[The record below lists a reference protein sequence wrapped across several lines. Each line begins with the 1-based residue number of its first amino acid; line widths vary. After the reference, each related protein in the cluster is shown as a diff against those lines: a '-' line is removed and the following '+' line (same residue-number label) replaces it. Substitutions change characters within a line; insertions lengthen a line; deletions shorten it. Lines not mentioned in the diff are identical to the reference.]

1 MLNLSQ
7 TQKQT
12 LRISPSQIQLLNFLQ
27 LSTLELEEHI
37 KTELEE
43 NPMLE
48 EVSATDDAEMDD
60 FDKDGQDST
69 QSNSSDYL
77 DWDEY
82 NDDDV
87 PNYKTQLNNYS
98 GDDDLYS
105 APIVQQVSWRDDLKE
120 QLHVLALT
128 ERQQLLGDFVIDS
141 LDENG
146 FLKYDAEAIA
156 DDVSFTNNIF
166 VDETD
171 VEEIIRII
179 RKLEPVG
186 IATSNLQECLLAQLD
201 HKREQGCNVELAYEV
216 VLNNLDDLAVRNY
229 EKIMRTREICAE
241 QLKAAVTL
249 ITSLNA
255 KPISEENVSSILV
268 KDNIIPDYLVF
279 YDDNK
284 IEVSLNSNQIPPLK
298 VNNSFNDLLHGTADK
313 ATTHYIHTKISA
325 ANWLIDAIQ
334 QRETTMLKTMR
345 TLIKLQEEFFK
356 TGNVQKLKPMTL
368 KDVAEI
374 IGMDI
379 STVSRVTSGKYAQTP
394 FGTIHLKDLFSGGIF
409 TESGTEVSN
418 REIQQ
423 TLAGLIAGEDK
434 NAPLNDFQLADL
446 LAQKGYPIARRTVAK
461 YRDHLGIQSAQLRR
475 VL

>member
-43 NPMLE
+43 NPLLE
-48 EVSATDDAEMDD
+48 EAPANDDIAEADD
-60 FDKDGQDST
+60 FDRDEKDLMQG
-69 QSNSSDYL
+69 SNSDYL

-82 NDDDV
+82 DDDT

-98 GDDDLYS
+98 SDDDFYS
-105 APIVQQVSWRDDLKE
+105 APIVQQISWREDLKE
-120 QLHVLALT
+120 QLHVLALN
-128 ERQQLLGDFVIDS
+128 ERQLLLGDFIIDS
-141 LDENG
+141 LDEHG

-166 VDETD
+166 VDVPD
-171 VEEIIRII
+171 VEEMIKVIRQLDPI
-179 RKLEPVG
+179 G
-186 IATSNLQECLLAQLD
+186 IGASNLQECLLLQLD
-201 HKREQGCNVELAYEV
+201 YKREQGYDVDLAYEI

-229 EKIMRTREICAE
+229 EKIMRSREICTE
-241 QLKAAVTL
+241 KLKEAMSL

-255 KPISEENVSSILV
+255 KPVSEENTSSILV

-279 YDDNK
+279 FEDNK

-298 VNNSFNDLLHGTADK
+298 VNNSFQDLLQGNTDK
-313 ATTHYIHTKISA
+313 AATHYIHTKVSA

-345 TLIKLQEEFFK
+345 TLVKLQEEFFK

-374 IGMDI
+374 ISMDI

-409 TESGTEVSN
+409 TDSGTEVSN

-423 TLAGLIAGEDK
+423 TLATLISNEDK
-434 NAPLNDFQLADL
+434 NTPLNDFQLADL

>member
-43 NPMLE
+43 NPLLE
-48 EVSATDDAEMDD
+48 EVSLSDDSNETDD
-60 FDKDGQDST
+60 FDRDEKDLLQG
-69 QSNSSDYL
+69 NNSDYL

-82 NDDDV
+82 DDDT

-98 GDDDLYS
+98 SDDDFYS
-105 APIVQQVSWRDDLKE
+105 APIVQQISWRDDLKE

-128 ERQQLLGDFVIDS
+128 ERQQLLGDFIIDS
-141 LDENG
+141 LDEHG

-166 VDETD
+166 VDTPD
-171 VEEIIRII
+171 VEEIIKII
-179 RKLEPVG
+179 RQLDPIG
-186 IATSNLQECLLAQLD
+186 IGASNLQECLLIQLD
-201 HKREQGCNVELAYEV
+201 HKREQGQNVDLAYEI

-229 EKIMRTREICAE
+229 EKIMRSREICTDK
-241 QLKAAVTL
+241 LKEAVNL

-255 KPISEENVSSILV
+255 KPISEENTSSILV

-279 YDDNK
+279 FDDNK
-284 IEVSLNSNQIPPLK
+284 IEVSLNSNQIPPLR
-298 VNNSFNDLLHGTADK
+298 VNNSFQDLLQGNNDK
-313 ATTHYIHTKISA
+313 AATHYIHTKVSA

-345 TLIKLQEEFFK
+345 TLVKLQEEFFK

-423 TLAGLIAGEDK
+423 TLATLISNEDK

>member
-27 LSTLELEEHI
+27 LSTIELEEHI

-48 EVSATDDAEMDD
+48 EATVGEDTDADD
-60 FDKDGQDST
+60 FDRDDKDALSA
-69 QSNSSDYL
+69 SSADYL

-82 NDDDV
+82 DDDT

-98 GDDDLYS
+98 SDDDFYS
-105 APIVQQVSWRDDLKE
+105 APIIQQTSWRDDLKE
-120 QLHVLALT
+120 QLHVLALN
-128 ERQQLLGDFVIDS
+128 ERQQLLGDFIIDS
-141 LDENG
+141 LDEHG
-146 FLKYDAEAIA
+146 FLKYDAEALA

-166 VDETD
+166 VDVPD
-171 VEEIIRII
+171 VEEVMAIIRN
-179 RKLEPVG
+179 LEPIG
-186 IATSNLQECLLAQLD
+186 IGTSNLQECLLIQLD
-201 HKREQGCNVELAYEV
+201 KKREEGQDVDLAYDV

-229 EKIMRTREICAE
+229 EKIMRSREICSE
-241 QLKAAVTL
+241 KLKNAINL
-249 ITSLNA
+249 ITSLHA
-255 KPISEENVSSILV
+255 KPISEENTSSILI

-279 YDDNK
+279 YEDNK
-284 IEVSLNSNQIPPLK
+284 IEVSLNSNQIPPLR
-298 VNNSFNDLLHGTADK
+298 VNNSFNDLIQGTPDK
-313 ATTHYIHTKISA
+313 AAANYIHTKVSA

-334 QRETTMLKTMR
+334 QRETTMLKTMK
-345 TLIKLQEEFFK
+345 TLIKIQEEFFK

-374 IGMDI
+374 IKMDI

-409 TESGTEVSN
+409 TDSGIEVSN

-423 TLAGLIAGEDK
+423 TLAGLISEEDK
-434 NAPLNDFQLADL
+434 SAPLNDFQLADM

>member
-27 LSTLELEEHI
+27 LSTLELEDHI

-48 EVSATDDAEMDD
+48 EVSVSDDFETDDFEN
-60 FDKDGQDST
+60 KDLIPSST
-69 QSNSSDYL
+69 TDYL
-77 DWDEY
+77 DWDEF
-82 NDDDV
+82 DDDT
-87 PNYKTQLNNYS
+87 PNYKTQLSNYS
-98 GDDDLYS
+98 SDDDFYE
-105 APIVQQVSWRDDLKE
+105 APIAQQTSWRDDLKE
-120 QLHVLALT
+120 QLHILPLT
-128 ERQQLLGDFVIDS
+128 ERQQLLGDFIIDS
-141 LDENG
+141 LDEHG
-146 FLKYDAEAIA
+146 FLKYDSEAIA

-166 VDETD
+166 VDVSD
-171 VEEIIRII
+171 VDAIVKVIRQLDPI
-179 RKLEPVG
+179 G
-186 IATSNLQECLLAQLD
+186 IGSVDLQECLLIQLD
-201 HKREQGCNVELAYEV
+201 RKREEGHNIELAYEI

-229 EKIMRTREICAE
+229 EKIMRLREISTNE
-241 QLKAAVTL
+241 LKQAL
-249 ITSLNA
+249 NIITSLNA
-255 KPISEENVSSILV
+255 KPISGENTSSVIF
-268 KDNIIPDYLVF
+268 KDNIIPDYLIF
-279 YDDNK
+279 FDDNK
-284 IEVSLNSNQIPPLK
+284 IEVSLNSNRVPPLK
-298 VNNSFNDLLHGTADK
+298 VNNSFNDLLNGSSDK
-313 ATTHYIHTKISA
+313 AATHYIHTKVSA

-345 TLIKLQEEFFK
+345 TLVKLQEDFFK

-368 KDVAEI
+368 KDIAEI

-379 STVSRVTSGKYAQTP
+379 STISRVTSGKYAQTP

-423 TLAGLIAGEDK
+423 TLATLISDEDK
-434 NAPLNDFQLADL
+434 NNPLNDFQLADL
-446 LAQKGYPIARRTVAK
+446 LAQKGYAIARRTVAK

-475 VL
+475 ML

>member
-43 NPMLE
+43 NPLLE
-48 EVSATDDAEMDD
+48 EASVNDENADTDD
-60 FDKDGQDST
+60 FDKDDKDLLQG
-69 QSNSSDYL
+69 NNSDYL

-82 NDDDV
+82 DDDT
-87 PNYKTQLNNYS
+87 PNYKTQVNNYS
-98 GDDDLYS
+98 SDDDLYS
-105 APIVQQVSWRDDLKE
+105 APIVQQISWRDDLKE
-120 QLHVLALT
+120 QLHVLALS
-128 ERQQLLGDFVIDS
+128 ERQQLLGDFIIDS
-141 LDENG
+141 LDEHG

-156 DDVSFTNNIF
+156 DDVSFTNNLF
-166 VDETD
+166 VDVPD
-171 VEEIIRII
+171 VEEMIKIIRQ
-179 RKLEPVG
+179 LEPLG
-186 IATSNLQECLLAQLD
+186 IGASNLQECLLIQLD
-201 HKREQGCNVELAYEV
+201 HKREEGHDVALAYDI

-229 EKIMRTREICAE
+229 EKIMRSREICTE
-241 QLKAAVTL
+241 ELKEAVSL

-255 KPISEENVSSILV
+255 KPISEENTSSILI
-268 KDNIIPDYLVF
+268 KDNIIPDYIIYF
-279 YDDNK
+279 DDNK
-284 IEVSLNSNQIPPLK
+284 IEVSLNTNQIPPLK
-298 VNNSFNDLLHGTADK
+298 VNNSFQDLLQGSTDK
-313 ATTHYIHTKISA
+313 AATHYIHTKVSA

-345 TLIKLQEEFFK
+345 TLVKLQEEFFK
-356 TGNVQKLKPMTL
+356 NGNIQKLKPMTL

-409 TESGTEVSN
+409 TDSGIEVSN

-423 TLAGLIAGEDK
+423 TLATLIAEEDK

-461 YRDHLGIQSAQLRR
+461 YRDHLGIQSAPLRR